1 LSALPGRLMMPVE
14 AAALMAKRLCP
25 EIVAL
30 EAPGVI
36 PGGFTGPGPDGRC
49 GGGLASEVKTVIRV
63 GRLSG

>member
-1 LSALPGRLMMPVE
+1 MSALPGRLMMPVE

-36 PGGFTGPGPDGRC
+36 PGGLGPAGRC